1 MISTSASCASFP
13 LILRPTAFLSQLS
26 SPSSFPRFFPSLIH
40 SFLSLHASDV
50 DDIKYVI
57 NFDYPSCSEDYV
69 HRIGRT
75 GRRDRLGTAYTFFTR
90 NNSKQAGDL
99 IGVLKE
105 ANQQINPKLIE
116 LSMQGNRGGKDRRR
130 WGFAPRGQGG
140 YGGGGYGGGY
150 NNSGGGGGGGFKRR
164 FEDGGS
170 NSFGGAPKRQY
181 TSGPSGYGGGNG
193 FHFSS

>member
-1 MISTSASCASFP
+1 MRSYCF
-13 LILRPTAFLSQLS
+13 FLSTINLS
-26 SPSSFPRFFPSLIH
+26 FIYS
-40 SFLSLHASDV
+40 SDV

-105 ANQQINPKLIE
+105 ANQQINPKLFE

-130 WGFAPRGQGG
+130 WGFAPRQGGYGSGGG
-140 YGGGGYGGGY
+140 YGGGGYNNGG
-150 NNSGGGGGGGFKRR
+150 SGGGGGFKRR
-164 FEDGGS
+164 FDDGGN
-170 NSFGGAPKRQY
+170 NSYGGPPKRQY
-181 TSGPSGYGGGNG
+181 TGGPSGYGNGGN